1 MGPMGFGPPGRWG
14 VDESLKKKPPK
25 KLSEWPKYLKEL
37 IGGFFFRLFYV
48 FGLVWEARPWILFV
62 MLFMSVFNGVT
73 PIISALISANL
84 INALVGGI
92 TGETANFSTVAG
104 FLALQFG
111 FMIFTRI
118 VHSIDGIVTRIS
130 NEVVVNHIKLKIINK
145 AKTLDMR
152 NFDIPEFYA
161 KLENANREAGH
172 RPLQILS
179 STFGIVST
187 IISVVSFIAI
197 LVVISPWAPVII
209 TLLAIPSAIINF
221 IYRKKN
227 VAYMRHRSKERRQMD
242 YYSNILVNKDMVK
255 EIRIFNL
262 SDFFVDR
269 FKDAFNRYFS
279 GLKKL
284 IMSENAWHIGLTI
297 LSAVV
302 NCVLYLY
309 IAQKV
314 FYGDLEVGDYSLY
327 TGALSS
333 ISSGVS
339 SFISTTA
346 TIYEGSLFIEN
357 LITFMKE
364 KTTIV
369 PSIPEPAKPERGT
382 SHTIE
387 FKNVSFRYPGTERFV
402 IKNINFVLRPGETC
416 VLVGL
421 NGAGKTTLI
430 KLLTRLYDPTDGEI
444 FLDGRNI
451 TEYDVTELYD
461 VFGIIFQDFGKY
473 AFSVS
478 ENIAF
483 GQLSKG
489 IVEQDIEDAAAQSD
503 ATDFINKLPDKYDTP
518 LMRIFEQNGIEL
530 SGGQWQKLA
539 IARAFYGESDIL
551 ILDEPTASLDPMA
564 EQEIFNQFDNLR
576 KDKTTIFVSHRLSSA
591 TTASKILVLEDGELV
606 EEGTHTELMETQ
618 GKYYTLF
625 TTQAKRYIENSQ
637 KAESPEPPPF
647 GHFPPKDFRPI
658 PGGGRPNMPPPPPMF
673 PHGKK

>member
-1 MGPMGFGPPGRWG
+1 MGPGFGPPPGRWG

-62 MLFMSVFNGVT
+62 MLFMSVFNGIS

-92 TGETANFSTVAG
+92 TGETASFNTVAG
-104 FLALQFG
+104 LLALQFG
-111 FMIFTRI
+111 YMIFTRI
-118 VHSIDGIVTRIS
+118 INSLDGIVTRIS

-209 TLLAIPSAIINF
+209 TLLAIPSAVINF

-227 VAYMRHRSKERRQMD
+227 VAYMRHRSKERRQME
-242 YYSNILVNKDMVK
+242 YYSNVLVNKDMVK

-269 FKDAFNRYFS
+269 FKDAFNRYFT

-284 IMSENAWHIGLTI
+284 IMSENAWHIGLTV

-302 NCVLYLY
+302 NCILFLY

-314 FYGDLEVGDYSLY
+314 FYGELDVGDYSLY
-327 TGALSS
+327 TGALNS

-387 FKNVSFRYPGTERFV
+387 FRGVNFRYPGTERFV
-402 IKNINFVLRPGETC
+402 IKNMNFVLRPGETC

-430 KLLTRLYDPTDGEI
+430 KLLTRLYDPTDGDI
-444 FLDGRNI
+444 LLDGRNI
-451 TEYDVTELYD
+451 KEYDVTELYD
-461 VFGIIFQDFGKY
+461 IFGIIFQDFGKY

-489 IVEQDIEDAAAQSD
+489 IVDEDIKSAAAQSD
-503 ATDFINKLPDKYDTP
+503 ATDFIDKLPDKYDTP
-518 LMRIFEQNGIEL
+518 LMRMFEENGIEL

-591 TTASKILVLEDGELV
+591 TTASKILVLENGELV
-606 EEGTHTELMETQ
+606 EQGTHAELMAAG

-625 TTQAKRYIENSQ
+625 STQAKRYIENSQ
-637 KAESPEPPPF
+637 KEEEPEPPF
-647 GHFPPKDFRPI
+647 GNFPPKGMHPI
-658 PGGGRPNMPPPPPMF
+658 RGGAAEGSPPHGRPPRDRE
-673 PHGKK
+673 